1 MFFDF
6 LRIVSRN
13 LTRRKLRSWLTMIG
27 IFIGIAT
34 VVALI
39 GLGEGLRNAIT
50 SQFDMLGTD
59 IITIRAGGIQLFGPP
74 GTGVVKP
81 LSKELTSKIER
92 INGIKHVIPRLIK
105 SAHVEFNDRLSIII
119 TGSLP
124 SGETR
129 DVMEDYLGLKAEVG
143 RLLKDGDRYKVVI
156 GNNLRSED
164 SFGKELNVG
173 NRLLIEGRQ
182 FEIVGIAKKLGNF
195 ILDNVIL
202 INEESQRELFDEPE
216 EVSVFAIRTEKD
228 INVEKVKEDI
238 EKVLRKERDVKK
250 GEEDFSVELAIDTIN
265 TLNSTLFAVQLF
277 VYIIAAISLLVGG
290 IGIMNTMYTSVLERT
305 KEIGIM
311 KSIGAQNK
319 DVFLFFLLES
329 GFLGFIGGLIGIL
342 IGTLIAKGFA
352 YVGSMQLGS
361 DLIHADIS
369 FSLIFGALAF
379 SFIIGCIAGIT
390 PAIQASKLNPVDA
403 LRHVK

>member
-1 MFFDF
+1 
-6 LRIVSRN
+6 
-13 LTRRKLRSWLTMIG
+13 MIG